1 MQNYYQFIIS
11 RLNGNEIRKR
21 FPYYLSLV
29 RKGIAGFIVFGGEIE
44 QMRRHVGKLQKDAGL
59 PLIIASDLERGLGQ
73 QIKGGTL
80 FPPAMAL
87 AKAFRKN
94 VGAGRDLP
102 LLKKTFEAFA
112 IEARYA
118 GINTIFAPVLD
129 INTNPKNPII
139 ATRAFGEDAEAV
151 SLFGREMIRALQT
164 LGIAACGKHFP
175 GHGDTAVDSHI
186 KLPVVTRSLRSLQTM
201 ELKPFK
207 EAMRTG
213 VKMIMLGH
221 LSVPA
226 IDPSG
231 IPLSISERAVGYLRK
246 RMEYGGIVITDA
258 MNMGGI
264 GRYSEEDASYRAL
277 NAGVDIILHPTEP
290 ERIASYLRTKRKVF
304 HAERLQLF
312 RKGLISLPARSLPR
326 FDAYRDLSRR
336 LTEKSITIS
345 GDYRIRMRS
354 TPFLIILSD
363 EEIDKSAVFINRLR
377 EGLPG
382 LKYRIMRPGSETHK
396 TDLPDGQPVI
406 VAVFSETKAWKGGAS
421 GWLFE
426 NISCLED
433 KADLFISFGSPY
445 LLDPL
450 ARTSKIY
457 AYSDDESAQ
466 EAVAELL
473 LKKMKVLRR

>member
-1 MQNYYQFIIS
+1 MQNYHQFIIP
-11 RLNGNEIRKR
+11 RLNGDEIRKN
-21 FPYYLSLV
+21 FTYYLSLV
-29 RKGIAGFIVFGGEIE
+29 KKGIPGFIVFGGEIE
-44 QMRRHVGKLQKDAGL
+44 QIRRHLRKLQENAEL

-87 AKAFRKN
+87 ARAILKRDREPDLYLLRQAFKS
-94 VGAGRDLP
+94 VA
-102 LLKKTFEAFA
+102 E
-112 IEARYA
+112 EARFA

-139 ATRAFGEDAEAV
+139 ATRAFGEDTETV
-151 SLFGREMIRALQT
+151 SLFGCEMIKALQNK
-164 LGIAACGKHFP
+164 GIAACGKHFP

-186 KLPVVTRSLRSLQTM
+186 KLPVITRMLRSLQNK

-207 EAMRTG
+207 EAIRAG

-246 RMEYGGIVITDA
+246 KMRYEGIVITDA
-258 MNMGGI
+258 MSMGGI
-264 GRYSEEDASYRAL
+264 GRYSEEEASYKAL
-277 NAGVDIILHPTEP
+277 KAGVDIILHPTEP
-290 ERIASYLRTKRKVF
+290 ERIVSYLGTKKKVF
-304 HAERLQLF
+304 HGERLELF
-312 RKGLISLPARSLPR
+312 RKGLTSLPEPCLPR
-326 FDAYRDLSRR
+326 FDTDRELSRR

-345 GDYRIRMRS
+345 GAFRIKS
-354 TPFLIILSD
+354 TPILIILND
-363 EEIDKSAVFINRLR
+363 GEIDKSAVFIRRLR
-377 EGLPG
+377 KALPG
-382 LKYRIMRPGSETHK
+382 VKFRIMRPGSESHK
-396 TDLPDGQPVI
+396 TDFPVGQPVI

-421 GWLFE
+421 KWLSE
-426 NISCLED
+426 NISYLKD
-433 KADLFISFGSPY
+433 KAGLSISFGSPY

-450 ARTSKIY
+450 TRTPRIY

-466 EAVAELL
+466 EAVADLIS
-473 LKKMKVLRR
+473 KKMKDLKR